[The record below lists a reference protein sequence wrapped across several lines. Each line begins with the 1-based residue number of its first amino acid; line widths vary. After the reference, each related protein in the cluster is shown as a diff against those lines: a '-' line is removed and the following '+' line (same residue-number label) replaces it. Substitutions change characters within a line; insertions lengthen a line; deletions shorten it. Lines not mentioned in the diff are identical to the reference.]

1 MGPFGLTTPTTCR
14 CLGVANSAFT
24 ASILTSKSRHGGV
37 PGRKSSTVRST
48 VLSRELARL
57 NTARSSGRPDRGAVS
72 GLLIGLACVV
82 LGGGAA
88 AVALIAVVTATG
100 PDDSGA
106 VLNGPQ
112 QPVSPTEIIRYG
124 G

>member
-1 MGPFGLTTPTTCR
+1 
-14 CLGVANSAFT
+14 
-24 ASILTSKSRHGGV
+24 
-37 PGRKSSTVRST
+37 
-48 VLSRELARL
+48 
-57 NTARSSGRPDRGAVS
+57 
-72 GLLIGLACVV
+72 VV